1 MSACEHYQQ
10 QISQLLDG
18 ELPPE
23 QVQTLRAHL
32 RTCPECQRV
41 YDDFLALQAAVR
53 DAAAAPPADLTAR
66 IMQQV
71 RQEPVPMPPRS
82 AAPARPARHVQPTPI
97 RRAAQP
103 RPAARKRPAAG
114 RTSPLLPISVM
125 AACLA
130 LILGA
135 TLWFVPHRSQPS
147 GADTALD
154 NAQAPTVTLSP
165 SVKEEDAD
173 GRKQDSLPAP
183 ESAPVLDDSVSSL
196 LFSVP
201 AESSAD
207 STTLHISDRKTIE
220 ALSALLVRTQP
231 VQPLD
236 ADRTP
241 LCVLEETSADGVT
254 TRVTVWCDGK
264 DVVFVS
270 STDTQYYRVPDAAA
284 EFCRLEVCNQ
294 NDFLSNE
301 VFRLVPLC
309 NTRNNL
315 SAAHAVIQLQF
326 QQLFRLFHLFACYDL
341 CNPQINLCKI
351 VNGDFRSQFCNW
363 SSFFFCW
370 LLRFVVLDDG
380 V

>member
-41 YDDFLALQAAVR
+41 YDGFLALQAAVR

-135 TLWFVPHRSQPS
+135 
-147 GADTALD
+147 DTALD
-154 NAQAPTVTLSP
+154 NAQASTVTLSP

-284 EFCRLEVCNQ
+284 EFCRLTGLPEN
-294 NDFLSNE
+294 
-301 VFRLVPLC
+301 
-309 NTRNNL
+309 
-315 SAAHAVIQLQF
+315 
-326 QQLFRLFHLFACYDL
+326 
-341 CNPQINLCKI
+341 
-351 VNGDFRSQFCNW
+351 
-363 SSFFFCW
+363 
-370 LLRFVVLDDG
+370 
-380 V
+380 